1 MSGAA
6 DGTHRTGVTSA
17 RIWLGTIVM
26 LTATGFNGLAQTAF
40 TPVLSTVAT
49 HFGGGGHGALTAQSI
64 ATMSAV
70 GVMFGGPIVG
80 LISEWIGARR
90 LLFVALAIYAIA
102 GSAGLYLDGITP
114 LLASRLLQGVGS
126 AGITISTAAMIGD
139 RFQGTERPKFLGYQG
154 AFLAAAGFISLL
166 VSGQAA
172 EIMGWRA
179 PFALFLTA
187 LPMLALAV
195 LSLDSD
201 PPPKTQANTQAPG
214 ESSIWSMWP
223 IYLAVILIYT
233 AGYMIYLQLSFVLA
247 GDHITSPALQS
258 RIVSASTVMH
268 FVGGL
273 LYGKTIEKLGARWM
287 LFLILLGMAVSD
299 FIIGFTTFVPAVVVA
314 CGVAGLAGGNL
325 VIYVTN
331 LILDRAKPDIRGKAL
346 GLMVMAMY
354 VGDFLN
360 PWLATP
366 LRLAIGNHNAFI
378 AVGGLLLV
386 TAVGQV
392 IVFKP
397 ARLAR
402 AQPA

>member
-1 MSGAA
+1 
-6 DGTHRTGVTSA
+6 
-17 RIWLGTIVM
+17 
-26 LTATGFNGLAQTAF
+26 
-40 TPVLSTVAT
+40 
-49 HFGGGGHGALTAQSI
+49 
-64 ATMSAV
+64 
-70 GVMFGGPIVG
+70 
-80 LISEWIGARR
+80 
-90 LLFVALAIYAIA
+90 
-102 GSAGLYLDGITP
+102 
-114 LLASRLLQGVGS
+114 
-126 AGITISTAAMIGD
+126 MIGD
-139 RFQGTERPKFLGYQG
+139 RFQGAERPKFLGYQG

-179 PFALFLTA
+179 PFALFLMA

-201 PPPKTQANTQAPG
+201 PVPKQKVESQAPG
-214 ESSIWSMWP
+214 DASLWSMWP

-247 GDHITSPALQS
+247 GDHVTSPALQS

-273 LYGKTIEKLGARWM
+273 LYGRTIEKLGSRWM

-299 FIIGFTTFVPAVVVA
+299 FTIGLTTDIAAIVVA
-314 CGVAGLAGGNL
+314 CGIAGLAGGNM

-331 LILDRAKPDIRGKAL
+331 LILDRAKPEIRGKAL
-346 GLMVMAMY
+346 GFMVMAMY

-378 AVGGLLLV
+378 AVGGILLL
-386 TAVGQV
+386 TAAAQV
-392 IVFKP
+392 IAFRP
-397 ARLAR
+397 ARLLKSQIA
-402 AQPA
+402 